1 MINQYFEKWLKIIEK
16 IHFLFVPGY
25 SSYRQISEAGKI
37 TFYFDFRS
45 YHGQKNDLT
54 SLRSNLTLLDT
65 CKNKIQK
72 ISTMI

>member
-37 TFYFDFRS
+37 TFI
-45 YHGQKNDLT
+45 LT
-54 SLRSNLTLLDT
+54 SDHITAKKL
-65 CKNKIQK
+65 I
-72 ISTMI
+72 